1 MGRYIE
7 QSDIENVYGATN
19 IRKWSLGDQD
29 GLSVNEARLTA
40 AITFAED
47 HIDDRFRG
55 GRYVIPFSTAPSV
68 IKDAAAK
75 IAGSWLYATRGI
87 QDYDDDANPVRMR
100 REEAEDMLDRVL
112 SGQVTLS
119 ATKASARTTGIYV
132 GGVPRG

>member
-1 MGRYIE
+1 MGRYIA
-7 QSDIENVYGATN
+7 QGDIENVYGATN
-19 IRKWSLGDQD
+19 VRKWSLGDED
-29 GLSVNEARLTA
+29 GLSVNETRLTA
-40 AITFAED
+40 AITYAED

-55 GRYVIPFSTAPSV
+55 GRYAIPFSTAPSI

-75 IAGSWLYATRGI
+75 IAGAWLYSTRGI

-100 REEAEDMLDRVL
+100 QEEAEDMLDRVL

-119 ATKASARTTGIYV
+119 AAKATTRTSGIYI